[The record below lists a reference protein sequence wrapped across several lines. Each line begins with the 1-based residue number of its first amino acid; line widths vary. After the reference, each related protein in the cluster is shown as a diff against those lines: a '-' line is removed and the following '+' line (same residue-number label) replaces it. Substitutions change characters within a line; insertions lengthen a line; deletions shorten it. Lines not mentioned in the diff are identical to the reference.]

1 LTDDQWTAIWQAYCS
16 TCELPP
22 DRRIEY
28 LERALKHAELVR
40 VALEMIEDMD
50 RDTRSDSR

>member
-1 LTDDQWTAIWQAYCS
+1 MDCDLAGLLFRR
-16 TCELPP
+16 ELPP

-40 VALEMIEDMD
+40 VALEMIEGMD
-50 RDTRSDSR
+50 RDTRCEGR